1 MNEDL
6 VEDVLQE
13 AFVRGLASGRAFGGE
28 RETLNFLNR
37 VVINTA
43 IDFYRKRRRYERFFQ
58 GDSHELTRLQSEGQP
73 NLETRS
79 QDDPLDR
86 LVLRERQGMRTSLL
100 EQVRQVLGQLPDTQ
114 REAIELL
121 FNRNGKSLREVC
133 AEAGIPYSTAR
144 SRMLVGIDRIRTQL
158 RDRETFR
165 RLKEM
170 HG

>member
-170 HG
+170 YG